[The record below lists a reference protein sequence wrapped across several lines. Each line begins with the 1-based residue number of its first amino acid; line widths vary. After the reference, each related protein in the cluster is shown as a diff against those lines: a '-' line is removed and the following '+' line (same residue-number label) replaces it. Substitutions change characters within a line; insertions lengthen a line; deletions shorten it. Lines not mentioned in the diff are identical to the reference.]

1 MDNLRCTVISQ
12 QKLKSAKCESYPTS
26 SESHVTEKRL
36 GYICEARPMDTVDGK
51 GSCHF
56 PFKHEGVTHDSC
68 VPPES
73 EQAVPWCATKVSAN
87 GEIEN

>member
-1 MDNLRCTVISQ
+1 MDNLRCTVISGQ
-12 QKLKSAKCESYPTS
+12 ELKSAKCENYPTS
-26 SESHVTEKRL
+26 SVSHVSGKRL
-36 GYICEARPMDTVDGK
+36 GDICEARPRDTVDGK

-56 PFKHEGVTHDSC
+56 PFEHEGVTHDSC

-73 EQAVPWCATKVSAN
+73 EQGAPWCATKVSAN

>member
-1 MDNLRCTVISQ
+1 MDNLRCTVISK
-12 QKLKSAKCESYPTS
+12 QKLNLTKCENYPTS
-26 SESHVTEKRL
+26 TGKRL

-51 GSCHF
+51 TSCHF

-87 GEIEN
+87 GEIGN